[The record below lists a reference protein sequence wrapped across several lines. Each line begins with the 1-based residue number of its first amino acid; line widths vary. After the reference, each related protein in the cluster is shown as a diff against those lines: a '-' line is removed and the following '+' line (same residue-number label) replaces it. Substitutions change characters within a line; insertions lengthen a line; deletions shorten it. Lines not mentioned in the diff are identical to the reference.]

1 MSHKLVGFAHSSN
14 SMNTD
19 YIKDQLLAI
28 SNEIEGLAT
37 EFADE
42 TDFRLTSAS
51 GKSNGGLFVS
61 AKAEIKKITNIGNK
75 GMANHSFFCATTIS
89 IKFNDPTQSKTV
101 TITKPI
107 DTS

>member
-14 SMNTD
+14 SMNTE

-42 TDFRLTSAS
+42 TDSRLT
-51 GKSNGGLFVS
+51 KYCKKPDRLPCLMLFKNDTHKTHIN
-61 AKAEIKKITNIGNK
+61 AKMTLDRAINWTREKIG
-75 GMANHSFFCATTIS
+75 
-89 IKFNDPTQSKTV
+89 
-101 TITKPI
+101 
-107 DTS
+107 